1 MIASR
6 VQAHETINV
15 ARRSRLTM
23 AAREMRDHRKVADNL
38 SHLFSPDPFSPLLA
52 MADRAGRS
60 PHATAFMSPRKD
72 CRF

>member
-1 MIASR
+1 
-6 VQAHETINV
+6 
-15 ARRSRLTM
+15 M